1 MGFPGEAVVKY
12 PSANA
17 GDKGLIPGAGR
28 FPEVGNGNPLQY
40 PCLGSLMDSGAWWAT
55 VHGVAKSQTRLS
67 MQALTDCIWI
77 GMTAAEITWRHLQS
91 VVCRNSG

>member
-17 GDKGLIPGAGR
+17 GDKGSIPGAGR

-55 VHGVAKSQTRLS
+55 VHGFAKSQTRLS
-67 MQALTDCIWI
+67 MQALTDYIWI
-77 GMTAAEITWRHLQS
+77 GMTAAEITWRHLRS